1 MSDDAPEL
9 AERLLRYGDWEGRA
23 GELAA
28 RWRDA
33 RPFGHAVIDGFLDA
47 RGCAALRE
55 EFRDLGAAGWIENRH
70 ASQRLRS
77 RNGFAGLGAE
87 ARAIIEALDAPR
99 FRAWLGAVTG
109 VEGLFLDREMIDG
122 GLSAMGR
129 GDFFDLHTDMQAHAF
144 NRRWRRRVNLI
155 MYLSETWDDAWGGAL
170 ELWDASGRERVAE
183 VSPRERRAVLFE
195 VSPRAVHGVP
205 EPLRCPDGA
214 LRQNLVLYY
223 FTEEVAEVPIT
234 HFRYRA
240 RPGELLRRPLVF
252 ANNAA
257 LALYQLARQRV
268 GDVDA
273 DVSRVLR
280 RR

>member
-1 MSDDAPEL
+1 MSGDAPALDEG
-9 AERLLRYGDWEGRA
+9 LLRYGEWEGRA
-23 GELAA
+23 AELAA
-28 RWRDA
+28 RWRGA
-33 RPFGHAVIDGFLDA
+33 RPFSHAVIDGFLDA

-55 EFRDLGAAGWIENRH
+55 EFRDLGAEGWIENRH

-77 RNGFAGLGAE
+77 RNGFDRLGAE
-87 ARAIIEALDAPR
+87 ARAVVEALEAPR
-99 FRAWLGAVTG
+99 FRAWLSEVTG
-109 VEGLFLDREMIDG
+109 VPGLFLDREMTDG

-155 MYLSETWDDAWGGAL
+155 VYLSETWDDAWGGAL
-170 ELWDASGRERVAE
+170 EFWDPSGRERIAA
-183 VSPRERRAVLFE
+183 VSARESRAVLFE

-205 EPLRCPDGA
+205 EPLRCPEGA

-223 FTEEVAEVPIT
+223 FTEEDASVPIT

-273 DVSRVLR
+273 HVSRVIR